1 MKMSTAVQPAT
12 STTTWAF
19 DPVHSSVEFAVRH
32 LMITTVKGRFTDV
45 QGTVTLDDANPAA
58 SAAEIAVQVASI
70 DTGER
75 QRDAHLKSADF
86 FEAEKFPT
94 LTFRSTSVRDH
105 KKNGFT
111 LIGDLT
117 IHGVTREVALDVTT
131 EGRAKDPWGG
141 QRAGY
146 TATTKIKRS
155 DFGLT
160 WNQLLETGGFAV
172 SDDVKISLDVQLVQK
187 A

>member
-1 MKMSTAVQPAT
+1 MSTAVQPAT
-12 STTTWAF
+12 ITTTWTF

-45 QGTVTLDDANPAA
+45 QGTVTLDDADPAA
-58 SAAEIAVQVASI
+58 SAAEITVQVASI
-70 DTGER
+70 DTGEP

-94 LTFRSTSVRDH
+94 LTFRSTAVRNH
-105 KKNGFT
+105 KKDGFT
-111 LIGDLT
+111 LLGDLT

-146 TATTKIKRS
+146 TATPKIKRS
-155 DFGLT
+155 DVGLT